1 MVVEVTVA
9 AAMVV
14 VDFMAAEAA
23 STVAGFMAAGFMAA
37 VPPTL
42 AVVFIAAAAFIP
54 FVRPQEPE
62 RGSAAV
68 QPHAIPNSVLPRA
81 RHAPRRG

>member
-14 VDFMAAEAA
+14 VDFMAAE
-23 STVAGFMAAGFMAA
+23 AGFMAA

-54 FVRPQEPE
+54 SVPLHEPA
-62 RGSAAV
+62 RGSAAAPV
-68 QPHAIPNSVLPRA
+68 RATPNSVPPRM
-81 RHAPRRG
+81 PRPPHPA